1 MTNTL
6 GENDWDLLLRRI
18 KDGKCTPFLGAG
30 AAYGVLPLGS
40 EVAQEWA
47 RDKGYPLEDAWDLA
61 RVAQFLAVT
70 EDPMSPKEKIRER
83 FRRIAPPNFSEPDE
97 PHGLLADLPLPLYMT
112 TNYDDFMA
120 QALKNRNKNPKQEL
134 CRWNKYVKDE
144 PSIFEVESGFDP
156 TPTTPVVFHLH
167 GHTGIAESLVLTED
181 DYLDFLVSISND
193 PELLPRRIQRALTG
207 TSLLF
212 MGYRLADWNFRVLF
226 RSVVGYVQRSIGRA
240 HVSVQLVPVSSQA
253 PEEQK
258 AKAQEYL
265 DRYFEEL
272 SIRVYWGTCRDF
284 AAELRRRWEAMNRAQ

>member
-6 GENDWDLLLRRI
+6 DENDWDLLLRRI

-40 EVAQEWA
+40 EIAQEWA
-47 RDKGYPLEDAWDLA
+47 RDKGYPLDDAWDLA

-83 FRRIAPPNFSEPDE
+83 FRQIAPPDFSAPDE
-97 PHGLLADLPLPLYMT
+97 PHGLLADLPLPVYMT
-112 TNYDDFMA
+112 TNYDDFMV
-120 QALKNRNKNPKQEL
+120 QALKHRNKTPKQEL
-134 CRWNKYVKDE
+134 CRWNKYIKDE
-144 PSIFEVESGFDP
+144 PSIFETEPGFDP
-156 TPTTPVVFHLH
+156 TPVTPIVFHLH
-167 GHTGIAESLVLTED
+167 GHNGVAESLVLTED

-212 MGYRLADWNFRVLF
+212 MGYRLADWDFRVLF

-265 DRYFEEL
+265 DRYFGEL
-272 SIRVYWGTCRDF
+272 KIKVYWGTCRDF
-284 AAELRRRWEAMNRAQ
+284 AAELKRRWEVFSHA